1 MLQPKLI
8 NIIHKATVI
17 QRWNDHIRPF
27 TGFAEIDKQ
36 AHKTFYAYILAKCQ
50 AEEDKNFDFDTLIE
64 GIIFE
69 FLHRVILTDIKPP
82 VYHKLTKQM
91 GDEINKWVESVLK
104 ECIGDIPGGFAE
116 RFHKYFSDPDYCVQ
130 EKAIIKYAHYL
141 ATKWEFDIIYPM
153 NIGFYNIENT
163 RKEVTDGLARC
174 RWFDGKKIFSQNPRL
189 TDFLNLIGQLRFQ
202 MRWTATA
209 RMPETSVMGHTLV
222 VAILSYLFTT
232 EIGGCKKRKINNF
245 FGGLFHD
252 LPEVLTRDIIS
263 PIKQG
268 VKGLDEIL
276 KDIETSQMEKV
287 VFPLMP
293 DSWIPEISYFTND
306 EFSSKIKLDGKVEK
320 VTSDIINQ
328 KYNEN
333 RFSPIDGEIIR
344 GADHLSAYLE
354 AVLSIQNGMEGASLI
369 QALTNLSAIYKGK
382 TIGSIDFSYYF
393 DDLLYQP

>member
-1 MLQPKLI
+1 MLNPKLI
-8 NIIHKATVI
+8 SIIHKATVI

-50 AEEDKNFDFDTLIE
+50 AEEDENFDFNALIE
-64 GIIFE
+64 GLIFE

-82 VYHKLTKQM
+82 VYHKLKKQM
-91 GDEINKWVESVLK
+91 GKEINAWVEQELN
-104 ECIGDIPGGFAE
+104 ECIGSIPGGLAE
-116 RFHKYFSDPDYCVQ
+116 RFHKYFADPDYCAT
-130 EKAIIKYAHYL
+130 EKAIITYAHYL

-174 RWFDGKKIFSQNPRL
+174 KWFDGKKIFSQNPRL

-232 EIGGCKKRKINNF
+232 EIGGCTERKVNNF

-276 KDIETSQMEKV
+276 KNIEESQIEKV
-287 VFPLMP
+287 VFPLV
-293 DSWIPEISYFTND
+293 PENWTPQISYFTMD
-306 EFSSKIKLDGKVEK
+306 EFSSKIKENGEIKQ
-320 VTSDIINQ
+320 VTSGTINE
-328 KYNEN
+328 KYNQNE
-333 RFSPIDGEIIR
+333 FCPIDGQIIR
-344 GADHLSAYLE
+344 ACDHLSAYLE
-354 AVLSIQNGMEGASLI
+354 AVLSIQNGMQGKSLI
-369 QALTNLSAIYKGK
+369 QALKNLAAIYEGK

-393 DDLLYQP
+393 DDKLY